1 MTDRSRDKVRMCP
14 VPSEAIS
21 HFGLIKSCKD
31 LHLPK
36 LPGSSSKALLT
47 PYPTGRPGQ
56 TWNRSPIKWCPVSA
70 ERAKG
75 RSPEV
80 GSILQDLQMAV

>member
-1 MTDRSRDKVRMCP
+1 MTDRSRDTVP

-31 LHLPK
+31 LHL
-36 LPGSSSKALLT
+36 SQAA
-47 PYPTGRPGQ
+47 GQ
-56 TWNRSPIKWCPVSA
+56 FFEKHSDSIPNRSTMSNMEPVDHQMVPGECGA
-70 ERAKG
+70 CQRTELR
-75 RSPEV
+75 